1 MVMLGFGVTVEEYIF
16 TLQYLFLHLYICTDI
31 LPLSFRDVVAGLRIV
46 ENLNFFVPAHGK
58 SIESSWIGNVVQNG
72 PVRTAL
78 YNTDINFTREIYPII
93 IVNVI
98 FIGWFLIV
106 FIAKKTLLRAY
117 TGEKATWNIIVNNIA
132 DRIINYADQI
142 WRYQFMSVV
151 WLCFIQF

>member
-1 MVMLGFGVTVEEYIF
+1 M
-16 TLQYLFLHLYICTDI
+16 
-31 LPLSFRDVVAGLRIV
+31 AGLRIV

-72 PVRTAL
+72 PVRTSL

-117 TGEKATWNIIVNNIA
+117 SGEKATWNIIVNNIA